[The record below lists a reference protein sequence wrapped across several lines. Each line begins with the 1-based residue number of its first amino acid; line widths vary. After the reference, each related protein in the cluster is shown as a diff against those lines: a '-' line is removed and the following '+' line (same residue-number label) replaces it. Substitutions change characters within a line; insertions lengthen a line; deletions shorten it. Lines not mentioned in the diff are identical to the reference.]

1 MSQATNR
8 HWKFTAKTT
17 GSTGKILSTFFRL
30 QPGNGSL
37 GNLQAGFQNSF
48 FVVAHEHLIFEEAR
62 ATGGAR
68 RILLARPLHML
79 KLFEQAETVFQQML
93 EGYFV
98 RGFTAE
104 KEVGEKIIFGE
115 AFGHILFQPAIEF
128 GLSRGSKPVYFAIGP
143 AFLHNYL
150 RLDQS
155 CIAQTLERG
164 INLAVAGVPVT
175 GQSPI
180 KCLFDI
186 VATHGSRA
194 QQAQDD
200 MAERIA

>member
-8 HWKFTAKTT
+8 HWRFTVNIT

-37 GNLQAGFQNSF
+37 GNLQAGFQNSL
-48 FVVAHEHLIFEEAR
+48 FVVAYEDLIFEEAR

-79 KLFEQAETVFQQML
+79 KLLEQAETVFQQML
-93 EGYFV
+93 KRYFV

-104 KEVGEKIIFGE
+104 KEFGEKIIFGE
-115 AFGHILFQPAIEF
+115 AFGHILCQPAVEF
-128 GLSRGSKPVYFAIGP
+128 SLARGSKPVYFAIGP

-150 RLDQS
+150 RLDQF

-164 INLAVAGVPVT
+164 INLAVAGVPIAR
-175 GQSPI
+175 QS
-180 KCLFDI
+180 
-186 VATHGSRA
+186 
-194 QQAQDD
+194 
-200 MAERIA
+200 

>member
-1 MSQATNR
+1 MYVHCPYYR
-8 HWKFTAKTT
+8 PP
-17 GSTGKILSTFFRL
+17 GSYS
-30 QPGNGSL
+30 GSLYSCFLLELRDSAL
-37 GNLQAGFQNSF
+37 GNLQTGFQNSL
-48 FVVAHEHLIFEEAR
+48 FVVAYEHLIFEEAR

-93 EGYFV
+93 ERYFV

-104 KEVGEKIIFGE
+104 KEFGEKIIFGE

-128 GLSRGSKPVYFAIGP
+128 SLARGSKPVYFAIGP
-143 AFLHNYL
+143 AFLHNHL
-150 RLDQS
+150 RLDQF

-175 GQSPI
+175 GQGPI